1 MSTTIF
7 FLQTYSKVCSK
18 NTGPAFVRQN
28 TTSCEGV
35 LVTSVSMKKLRC
47 TECKSYDLMP
57 PSAERTHWLCNSCL
71 SDFKVGRK
79 DAKRILERADK
90 KSIDLGEYR

>member
-1 MSTTIF
+1 
-7 FLQTYSKVCSK
+7 
-18 NTGPAFVRQN
+18 
-28 TTSCEGV
+28 
-35 LVTSVSMKKLRC
+35 MKKLRC

-90 KSIDLGEYR
+90 KSIDLGEYRPYLSQAAEKKQKPKARGHHA